1 MKLRELRNV
10 ISTDTLIWLD
20 NEKGQG
26 LMYDT
31 NRCLPD
37 EYDEKPVKVA
47 YVSRIPALGNQMALV
62 VEIYEEGTV
71 CDSVN

>member
-20 NEKGQG
+20 NEKEQG

-31 NRCLPD
+31 NRCLTD
-37 EYDEKPVKVA
+37 EYDRTSSIFMGSWK
-47 YVSRIPALGNQMALV
+47 S
-62 VEIYEEGTV
+62 
-71 CDSVN
+71 